1 MSKRTLI
8 VAVSNQK
15 GGVGKSTI
23 LVTLASYL
31 NYTVG
36 KNVAI
41 VDCDHTQRS
50 LLRLRERDKATME
63 KNRRLMTL
71 LDEQRKNGRRIYPIV
86 AARPEEAREVAGNL
100 AEKGDYDIVFID
112 MPGTMDA
119 KWVLPAIFNS
129 DYVLTPIVADN
140 IVMDSSLSFA
150 GATVK
155 FIRGRDDIPLKDVL
169 LVWVKLKPRSNADV
183 LERFRERLGKFGLTV
198 MDTVIP
204 DTCRYDKEIS
214 DSGKPYFRCSLL
226 PPPAQ
231 YLKGSGLRELA
242 EELIVKLSL

>member
-31 NYTVG
+31 NYTAG

-41 VDCDHTQRS
+41 IDCDPTQRS

-63 KNRRLMTL
+63 KNKRLMSL
-71 LDEQRKNGRRIYPIV
+71 LDGQRKNGRRIYPIV
-86 AARPEEAREVAGNL
+86 AARPENAMEVAGSL
-100 AEKGDYDIVFID
+100 ADKGYYDIIFID

-119 KWVLPAIFNS
+119 KSVLPAIFNS

-140 IVMDSSLSFA
+140 IIMDSSLSFA
-150 GATVK
+150 GAAVK
-155 FIRGRDDIPLKDVL
+155 FIRGRDGIPLKDVL
-169 LVWVKLKPRSNADV
+169 LLWVKVKPRSNTDI
-183 LERFRERLGKFGLTV
+183 LERFREKLSKLGMTV
-198 MDTVIP
+198 LETFIP
-204 DTCRYDKEIS
+204 YTCRYDKEIS
-214 DSGKPYFRCSLL
+214 EYNKPYFRCSLL
-226 PPPAQ
+226 PPPSQ
-231 YLKGSGLRELA
+231 YLKGSGLKELA
-242 EELIVKLSL
+242 EEFIVKLNL